1 MLALTRKVIQCI
13 EVSLKNKGD
22 EERGRIKMNKERIY
36 NDLKTAEECLLDLL
50 DCDPWLKDKE
60 AGLKKVSREVLE
72 ESIKGHFGVCKTQR
86 P

>member
-1 MLALTRKVIQCI
+1 
-13 EVSLKNKGD
+13 
-22 EERGRIKMNKERIY
+22 MNKERIY

-72 ESIKGHFGVCKTQR
+72 ESIKRAFWSLQDAKALVDHERFRKGE
-86 P
+86 